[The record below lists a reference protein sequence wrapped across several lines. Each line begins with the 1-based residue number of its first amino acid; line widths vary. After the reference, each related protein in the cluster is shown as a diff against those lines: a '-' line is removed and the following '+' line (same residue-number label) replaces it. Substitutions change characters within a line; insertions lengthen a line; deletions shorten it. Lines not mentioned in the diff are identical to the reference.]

1 MHITAL
7 DLLCVP
13 HYSWLYDLQTVQR
26 AFNFEGKLN
35 AQWSRMLGPL
45 GRLHIQDRLQ

>member
-7 DLLCVP
+7 DLLRVP
-13 HYSWLYDLQTVQR
+13 HYCWLYDLQTVQR
-26 AFNFEGKLN
+26 TLNLEGKLN
-35 AQWSRMLGPL
+35 AQWSRTLGPL